1 MVSTYRYSPWYNTR
15 LERQPALDLM
25 HGFGLDNFCCSEM
38 EYAAR
43 FFLNGILFFLQMF
56 ASRILQGKRTS
67 LRPRARPRK
76 YDKKKQLSE
85 LFRNCSRTWRR
96 HLHRAQLKRIP
107 SPRIRWTNG
116 SLPPS
121 PLPPKVDGVRQS
133 LIMNEEKKGENERN
147 IPITHSFPPDVSPIA
162 RGKGKHDFSKE
173 KKGEEMW
180 SGESNP
186 SF

>member
-1 MVSTYRYSPWYNTR
+1 
-15 LERQPALDLM
+15 
-25 HGFGLDNFCCSEM
+25 
-38 EYAAR
+38 
-43 FFLNGILFFLQMF
+43 MF

-107 SPRIRWTNG
+107 SPRISWTNG
-116 SLPPS
+116 SLPPPPS
-121 PLPPKVDGVRQS
+121 PKVDGVRQS
-133 LIMNEEKKGENERN
+133 LIMNEEKEGENERN

-173 KKGEEMW
+173 KKRRRNVVGRKQSEFLNSPIVCTNDRQTQEFTGEIRH
-180 SGESNP
+180 SNCF
-186 SF
+186 SKIFL